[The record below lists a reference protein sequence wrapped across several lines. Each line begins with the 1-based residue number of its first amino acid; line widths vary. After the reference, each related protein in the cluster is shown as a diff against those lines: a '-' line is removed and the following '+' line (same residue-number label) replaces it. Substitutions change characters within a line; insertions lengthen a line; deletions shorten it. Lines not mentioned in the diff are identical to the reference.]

1 MTLSV
6 NHMRPRDFIARNGI
20 DYFTANKGKTITVRL
35 LSDDGL
41 VFSGYFVGITPVN
54 NEVPLIDGLYVDL
67 PQFNLHFMYTVPDD
81 GRIIPV
87 RVNLLMIDSM
97 GDIVFS

>member
-1 MTLSV
+1 
-6 NHMRPRDFIARNGI
+6 MRPRDFIAKNGI
-20 DYFTANKGKTITVRL
+20 DYFTTNKGKTITVRL

-81 GRIIPV
+81 ERIIPV

-97 GDIVFS
+97 DDIVFS